1 MNNRILKIVKRLLG
15 GGKTAQVAEMEYLLA
30 HGLRVG
36 EHFQSYTEFPFDANW
51 PWLITVGNNVLI
63 STNVK
68 ILAHDASTVRA
79 GAHTKIGIVEIGDN
93 VFIGSGTTVL
103 CNTRIGSNVIIG
115 AGSVVSRDIPD
126 NTVAAGNPAKVVC
139 TMEEFSTR
147 HQENLKMHYYF
158 NQHRWD
164 EWIDASPEEQED
176 MRQKLKDTFGYV

>member
-1 MNNRILKIVKRLLG
+1 
-15 GGKTAQVAEMEYLLA
+15 MEYLLA

-36 EHFQSYTEFPFDANW
+36 ENFRSYTEYPFDANW

-93 VFIGSGTTVL
+93 VFIGSGTIVL

-115 AGSVVSRDIPD
+115 AGSVVSYDIPD
-126 NTVAAGNPAKVVC
+126 NTVAAGNPAKVIC
-139 TMEEFSTR
+139 TMEAFSAR
-147 HQENLKMHYYF
+147 HQENLKTHHYF
-158 NQHRWD
+158 DQHRWD
-164 EWIDASPEEQED
+164 KWMEASPEEQED
-176 MRQKLKDTFGYV
+176 MRRKLKDTFGYV